1 MSYHAPD
8 GLLRNVQQSR
18 LTPKSE
24 FLLDLERRQ
33 AEAREC
39 AVTVQYCE
47 FDDSRLPALLRRQAT

>member
-8 GLLRNVQQSR
+8 GLLRNVQQPR

-33 AEAREC
+33 AEANER
-39 AVTVQYCE
+39 VTDPA
-47 FDDSRLPALLRRQAT
+47 FDDSRLPAMLRRQGA

>member
-8 GLLRNVQQSR
+8 GLLRNVQQPR

-33 AEAREC
+33 AEARER
-39 AVTVQYCE
+39 AKDPV
-47 FDDSRLPALLRRQAT
+47 FDEYERTSPHVS